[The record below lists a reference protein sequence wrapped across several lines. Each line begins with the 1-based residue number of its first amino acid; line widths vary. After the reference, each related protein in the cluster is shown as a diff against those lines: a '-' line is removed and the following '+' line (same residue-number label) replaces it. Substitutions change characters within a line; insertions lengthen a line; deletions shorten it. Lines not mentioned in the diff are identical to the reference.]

1 MLLSANVVVSPAV
14 TRTIVYVDGFNLYF
28 GCLKGTPYR
37 WLNVWDL
44 AQHLAPKAAQV
55 TQVRY
60 FTARTKPQPGYP
72 PPANQGV
79 YLRALATLP
88 NVAVHFGE
96 FRGHVKSLP
105 EHPPPTNGDPPKL
118 VKVYK
123 SDEKGSDVN
132 LASYLLLDG
141 FRGHYDHA
149 VIVSND
155 SDLATPVKMVRDNLG
170 KPITVAFPCG
180 EGRQP
185 TSLLRQ
191 ACTKWFKV
199 RETVLKRSLFLNN
212 LSDATGAFMKPVGW

>member
-1 MLLSANVVVSPAV
+1 MA
-14 TRTIVYVDGFNLYF
+14 RTIVYVDGFNLYF

-37 WLNVWDL
+37 WLNIWEL
-44 AQHLAPKAAQV
+44 AQHLAPKASQV
-55 TQVRY
+55 VEVRY

-72 PPANQGV
+72 PPVNQSV

-88 NVAVHFGE
+88 NVTVHLGE
-96 FRGHVKSLP
+96 FRGHIKSLP

-141 FRGHYDHA
+141 FQGRYDHA
-149 VIVSND
+149 VVVSND
-155 SDLATPVKMVRDNLG
+155 SDLATPVKMVRDDLQ
-170 KPITVAFPCG
+170 KQITIAFPCG
-180 EGRQP
+180 AGRQP

-191 ACTKWFKV
+191 ACSKWFKV
-199 RETVLKRSLFLNN
+199 RESALKRSLFLNN
-212 LSDATGAFMKPVGW
+212 LKDAAGDFTKPNGW